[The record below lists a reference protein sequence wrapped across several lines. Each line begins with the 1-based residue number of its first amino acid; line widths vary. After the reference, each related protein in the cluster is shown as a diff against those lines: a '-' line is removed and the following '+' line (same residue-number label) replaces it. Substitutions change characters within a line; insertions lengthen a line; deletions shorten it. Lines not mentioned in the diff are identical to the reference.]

1 MFFSLLDYISM
12 ALSFCSSW
20 DSLEHHFNQDMSS
33 FQPELLSFADDTC
46 VDHPILQPQEFFYA
60 DNYTNQLPYL
70 PTPSDYLLSL
80 SQEIF
85 PLYPEAQMSFGNQY
99 FSNFTPGLFDGSY
112 APNPGLVPEPVPEVV
127 SPLPEMAFPC
137 GSPPPP
143 QSVVKKPDNYK
154 ESLSAQS
161 IAARERRRKIAEKT
175 QELGKRVPG
184 GNRMNTAEMFQAA
197 FKYVKYLQAQ
207 ITILESMGSIQVIYL
222 FF

>member
-1 MFFSLLDYISM
+1 M

-33 FQPELLSFADDTC
+33 FQPELLSFPDTC
-46 VDHPILQPQEFFYA
+46 VDHPIFQPQEFFYA

-99 FSNFTPGLFDGSY
+99 FSNFTPGFFDGSY

-127 SPLPEMAFPC
+127 APLPEMAFPC
-137 GSPPPP
+137 GSPPDD
-143 QSVVKKPDNYK
+143 QSILKKPPNNYK

-184 GNRMNTAEMFQAA
+184 GNKMNTAEMFQAA